1 MNPAILPI
9 ATLAASF
16 LTLFGSAEWMY
27 RKEMLQVEWSRK
39 FVHIVTGLITLFF
52 PIVLTSHWQVLFLC
66 ISFGII
72 LIVSKRMSLLES
84 INGIDR
90 PSQGSILY
98 PLAVYLSFIVFEEKG
113 DLIWFYAP
121 ILTMAICDP
130 VAALVGKKHPWSP
143 YRVGKETK
151 TISGSTGFFISAFI
165 LLSGLFIALST
176 STGIPV
182 LLAAAIIAI
191 IATITEAV
199 SRNGSDNIWIPLA
212 VILCLQLLQVA

>member
-39 FVHIVTGLITLFF
+39 FVHIVTGLITLSF
-52 PIVLTSHWQVLFLC
+52 PLVLTSHWQVLLLC
-66 ISFGII
+66 ASFGVI
-72 LIVSKRMSLLES
+72 LIVSKRMALLES

-113 DLIWFYAP
+113 ELIWFYAP

-130 VAALVGKKHPWSP
+130 VAAWVGKKHPWKP

-151 TISGSTGFFISAFI
+151 TISGSSGFFISALI
-165 LLSGLFIALST
+165 LLSGLFAALST
-176 STGIPV
+176 SISIPV
-182 LLAAAIIAI
+182 LLAAGIIAF

-199 SRNGSDNIWIPLA
+199 SRNGSDNIWIPLV
-212 VILCLQLLQVA
+212 VILCLQLLQIA